1 MFFGKKH
8 KRKAATIKIRESHH
22 ETIPVDDLV
31 PGMFITELDIP
42 WEQSPFLFQGF
53 RLENLQDVEAVK
65 NCCKQVT
72 IDVTQTRKISLPRH
86 AVDERGFTHTTHI
99 QRSSTTRL
107 EISRATNVYRQTS
120 TLVNDIIDDVR
131 LGKAIDSKNAKEAVS
146 GAVDSIIRTPDA
158 MLMLTRIKHRDA
170 YTAEHSLNVAI
181 LTIAFGRALGLERDK
196 LEQIGV
202 CGLLHDMGK
211 IVIPNEVLNKQG
223 QLSPEEFEI
232 MKQHTT
238 NGRDIIAA
246 SGGEFPGA
254 MDVAHAHHE
263 RLDGSGY
270 PRGLYGHQTT
280 LWTKIVAIA
289 DTFDAMTS
297 DRVYKEGRTNMD
309 AFRVLNEGRGKLFDT
324 NLVMRFIGSIGIY
337 SPGSLVLLNS
347 GEIGL
352 VVESNPKAA
361 LLPQILLLRNPQQ
374 QEIEPRMIDLA
385 DQVKIPGSGIFYK
398 ITKMLRAS
406 EHGIDLPQLREQ
418 GFLLNQ
424 L

>member
-1 MFFGKKH
+1 
-8 KRKAATIKIRESHH
+8 
-22 ETIPVDDLV
+22 
-31 PGMFITELDIP
+31 
-42 WEQSPFLFQGF
+42 
-53 RLENLQDVEAVK
+53 
-65 NCCKQVT
+65 
-72 IDVTQTRKISLPRH
+72 
-86 AVDERGFTHTTHI
+86 
-99 QRSSTTRL
+99 
-107 EISRATNVYRQTS
+107 
-120 TLVNDIIDDVR
+120 
-131 LGKAIDSKNAKEAVS
+131 
-146 GAVDSIIRTPDA
+146 
-158 MLMLTRIKHRDA
+158 
-170 YTAEHSLNVAI
+170 
-181 LTIAFGRALGLERDK
+181 
-196 LEQIGV
+196 
-202 CGLLHDMGK
+202 
-211 IVIPNEVLNKQG
+211 LNKQG

-270 PRGLYGHQTT
+270 PRGLYEHQTT

-361 LLPQILLLRNPQQ
+361 LLPQILLLRDPHQ

-385 DQVKIPGSGIFYK
+385 DQVKIPGSSIFYK

-406 EHGIDLPQLREQ
+406 EHGIDLTQLREQ